1 MTSTKSMESRLSVVE
16 SEMAGNAQYMER
28 FDGSMQKISDVLVGV
43 KEILAV
49 HEERHKKQDDFNKTL
64 GEVLKSHAESDEN
77 EFAHVRNNLSQVSA
91 SLEMKMDTMKKDI
104 IGQVDSLRKDVEI
117 KISNFEKLKWTVTGA
132 GIVVLMVLARMGYH
146 FPSLGSLIGAE

>member
-49 HEERHKKQDDFNKTL
+49 HEERHKKQDDFNKTAQRIAPFLADPASRTFDNPKWVDFLLHDNDGKIRKPLRSVGFSIRVNALGLAIVRFDYAKPLQRPGTGPFWTISL
-64 GEVLKSHAESDEN
+64 GEA
-77 EFAHVRNNLSQVSA
+77 F
-91 SLEMKMDTMKKDI
+91 
-104 IGQVDSLRKDVEI
+104 
-117 KISNFEKLKWTVTGA
+117 
-132 GIVVLMVLARMGYH
+132 
-146 FPSLGSLIGAE
+146 